1 MELGTI
7 ERELY
12 VEATPEIVFEVV
24 SDPAHVKQWWSDD
37 ARYETVVGSAGEI
50 LFADADGGKVEAFT
64 VVDLQPPTRF
74 SFRWTHPAGE
84 EAVEGNSLLVT
95 FELVPQGEGT
105 LVRFRETGFR
115 ERGWEPPRSRRT
127 TRTTSTGGT
136 TSCHAS
142 SRTPRRW
149 TPGHERTE
157 STTSCGRRSATPP
170 GARCSTCC
178 LRLGR
183 VRRPRSAS
191 GFR

>member
-1 MELGTI
+1 MEMGTI

-12 VEATPEIVFEVV
+12 VEATPAVVFEVV

-37 ARYETVVGSAGEI
+37 ARYETVIGSEGEI

-64 VVDLQPPTRF
+64 VVEMRPPTLF

-115 ERGWEPPRSRRT
+115 ERGWAAAELEANYQDHVHGWDYFLPRLVTYAT
-127 TRTTSTGGT
+127 TLD
-136 TSCHAS
+136 
-142 SRTPRRW
+142 
-149 TPGHERTE
+149 
-157 STTSCGRRSATPP
+157 
-170 GARCSTCC
+170 AR
-178 LRLGR
+178 
-183 VRRPRSAS
+183 P
-191 GFR
+191 